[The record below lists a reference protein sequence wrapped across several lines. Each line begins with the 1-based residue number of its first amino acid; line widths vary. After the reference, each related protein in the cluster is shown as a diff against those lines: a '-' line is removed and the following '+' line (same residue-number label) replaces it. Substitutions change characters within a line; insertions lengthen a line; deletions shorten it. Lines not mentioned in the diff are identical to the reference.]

1 MHFRGR
7 GCFRVIHS
15 GWLLSASLWAGGVP
29 GQPWPTLSHVTLT
42 GEGTLAS
49 NDTPAAVGR
58 IGLKRVGVADYVRND
73 VELGGC
79 ALLKGLAPEV
89 AERLLSA
96 AVARRFPDGA
106 HLFRQ
111 GEAGQSLF
119 LVLSGEAHV
128 QAVREGESVEV
139 ASARKG
145 DVFGEAEW
153 VTGAAQRTQS
163 AVARGGVAV
172 AELPVAA
179 VEEAARAA
187 PTLDAWLRSLHAGR
201 QSAQDEMSDFLN
213 RW

>member
-1 MHFRGR
+1 M
-7 GCFRVIHS
+7 
-15 GWLLSASLWAGGVP
+15 
-29 GQPWPTLSHVTLT
+29 
-42 GEGTLAS
+42 AS
-49 NDTPAAVGR
+49 NETPAPVGR

-73 VELGGC
+73 VELSGC
-79 ALLKGLAPEV
+79 ALLKGLAPAV
-89 AERLLSA
+89 AERLLNA

-111 GEAGQSLF
+111 GEAGQALF
-119 LVLSGEAHV
+119 LVLSGEATV
-128 QAVREGESVEV
+128 QTVRDGDSVEV

-145 DVFGEAEW
+145 DVLGEAEW
-153 VTGAAQRTQS
+153 VTQAAQRTQS